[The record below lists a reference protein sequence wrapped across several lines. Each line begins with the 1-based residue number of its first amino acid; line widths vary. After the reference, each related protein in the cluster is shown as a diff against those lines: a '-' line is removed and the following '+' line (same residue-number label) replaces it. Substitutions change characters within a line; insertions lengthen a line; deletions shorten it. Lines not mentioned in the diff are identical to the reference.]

1 MEQQQFKISFSLG
14 TKLLLS
20 VVSLLLVV
28 IAFLTVSTI
37 FVLTDDKRAY
47 TFQAQGTEAL
57 LAGREFIN
65 LNSRGISTLRLLLSS
80 FDPAR
85 PLSPT
90 DRRAIQSVIDNQS
103 DIVVAKVGRLTG
115 NDHRFEPLSMISQD
129 EALKKAGLAPA
140 DFILAD
146 EWFPI
151 ATPGLLK
158 SSVYLVNTSRPGQAS
173 QAILLADTKYK
184 SADGSIPLVIGFIP
198 VKDFSKEFRSSR
210 ITISN
215 TDGYVL
221 FDSDNAVQFSAA
233 NVVNDPIFQKALKN
247 PVASGAGE
255 FRIDSQRILASYT
268 RPGLDLVVTSR
279 VDWEKAM
286 ASTYTLAEKFI
297 LLGVIC
303 ITAAI
308 IFALIFAKSLTAP
321 ILDLYQATKEVAAGK
336 FDLDLRTRSHDEIG
350 ALGAS
355 FNVMSR
361 KISELIEESVK
372 KVQLEN
378 ELAVASTVQQTL
390 IPPNKY
396 SDSRIEI
403 SSRYQSASQCG
414 GDWWGFFNVGNRLCL
429 MIADATGH
437 GIPSALITASA
448 RSCFSV
454 MHKLAQEDP
463 DFTYSPGAMLAYTNR
478 VIHEAAS
485 GQIMMTFFSCVIDF
499 DAMTLTYANAGHNP
513 PWHFSKSGIG
523 FKLNSLTAEGPR
535 VGESRDIEPYPE
547 KTVRFAQGDVLFL
560 YTDGLPE
567 GKNVSDE
574 QFGKKRVRK
583 IVEATVS
590 EGPDAVIEKL
600 MKEFMEFN
608 AGKDLD
614 DDVTLAVARIL

>member
-1 MEQQQFKISFSLG
+1 MEQQQFKVKFSLG

-20 VVSLLLVV
+20 VVTLLLVV

-37 FVLTDDKRAY
+37 VVLTDDKRAY
-47 TFQAQGTEAL
+47 TFQAQGTETL
-57 LAGREFIN
+57 LASREFMN
-65 LNSRGISTLRLLLSS
+65 LNGRALSTLRLVLSN

-85 PLSPT
+85 PVSQAE
-90 DRRAIQSVIDNQS
+90 RRAIQSTIDNQS
-103 DIVVAKVGRLTG
+103 DLLLI
-115 NDHRFEPLSMISQD
+115 
-129 EALKKAGLAPA
+129 KAGKLSTKSLVFEAGATFTQEEGLQKAKLKSDDFNLAN
-140 DFILAD
+140 

-158 SSVYLVNTSRPGQAS
+158 SQVYLVNTSRPGQPS
-173 QAILLADTKYK
+173 QAIILADTKYK
-184 SADGSIPLVIGFIP
+184 STDGTIPIVIGFAPIR
-198 VKDFSKEFRSSR
+198 DFSKEFRGSR

-221 FDSDNAVQFSAA
+221 FDSENSVQFSAA
-233 NVVNDPIFQKALKN
+233 NIVNDPIFQTALKN

-255 FRIDSQRILASYT
+255 FRLDNQRVLASYT
-268 RPGLDLVVTSR
+268 RPGLDLVAISR
-279 VDWEKAM
+279 IDWQKAM

-297 LLGVIC
+297 LLGIIC
-303 ITAAI
+303 ITTGI
-308 IFALIFAKSLTAP
+308 VFALIFAKSLTAP
-321 ILDLYQATKEVAAGK
+321 ILELYQATKDVASGR
-336 FDLDLRTRSHDEIG
+336 FDLSLNTRSRDEIG

-390 IPPNKY
+390 IPPAKF

-414 GDWWGFFNVGNRLCL
+414 GDWWGFFKVGNRLCL

-478 VIHEAAS
+478 VVHEAAS
-485 GQIMMTFFSCVIDF
+485 GQIMMTFFSCVLDF
-499 DAMTLTYANAGHNP
+499 DTMKMTYANAGHNP
-513 PWHFSKSGIG
+513 PWHFTSNGSG

-535 VGESRDIEPYPE
+535 VGESRDIEPYRE
-547 KTVRFAQGDVLFL
+547 KTVSFSRNDLLFL

-567 GKNVSDE
+567 GKNLEGE
-574 QFGKKRVRK
+574 QFGKKRVRR
-583 IVEATVS
+583 IVEASVAN
-590 EGPDAVIEKL
+590 GPDAVIERL
-600 MKEFMEFN
+600 MVEFMEHN

-614 DDVTLAVARIL
+614 DDVTLAVARIT